1 MILNYKKKLYDFK
14 LLKIKLYDFE
24 LENFKKNF

>member
-1 MILNYKKKLYDFK
+1 MILNYKKKLYDFE